1 MADRTSAY
9 LFTQVFEHLAAEPIT
24 DCDRDFAQ
32 YMWAL
37 TQDYD
42 FMDQQ
47 LECDDVL
54 VALGLAK
61 RVEPTEDEPSGIVYL
76 EAVSQ

>member
-9 LFTQVFEHLAAEPIT
+9 LFSQVFEHLAEVPIT

-42 FMDQQ
+42 FMDYQ
-47 LECDDVL
+47 LECDDAL
-54 VALGLAK
+54 VALGLAD
-61 RVEPTEDEPSGIVYL
+61 RVEPTEEEPSGIAYW
-76 EAVSQ
+76 EAASQ